1 MQDEAMGRKMLE
13 VPFEDIHVKN
23 DEYKKLVAN
32 FLFEEEKQ
40 STIDPRL

>member
-1 MQDEAMGRKMLE
+1 MQDEAIGRKMLE
-13 VPFEDIHVKN
+13 VAYADINAKN
-23 DEYKKLVAN
+23 EEYKKLVAN